1 MGLPV
6 TVVALLIS
14 IEPLIDMART
24 ALNVNGAITSGVVT
38 TKLLSMQQSEEDLI
52 GTDAAAKA

>member
-1 MGLPV
+1 
-6 TVVALLIS
+6 VALLIS

-38 TKLLSMQQSEEDLI
+38 TKLLSMEQGEEDLV
-52 GTDAAAKA
+52 GTQEAAKA